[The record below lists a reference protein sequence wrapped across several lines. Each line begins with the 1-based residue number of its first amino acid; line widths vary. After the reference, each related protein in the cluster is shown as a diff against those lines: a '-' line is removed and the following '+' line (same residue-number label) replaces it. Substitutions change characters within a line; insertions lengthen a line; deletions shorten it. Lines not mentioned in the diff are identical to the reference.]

1 MELELCQIQTNVAKY
16 INSPETEV
24 YQKVKFCMVCLN
36 QSRL

>member
-1 MELELCQIQTNVAKY
+1 MELELFQIQVTWLN

-36 QSRL
+36 QNHL